1 MSCAVVS
8 VNRALGVLA
17 VVWMLMPVGQAT
29 TDTKTEPV
37 APSSLQLAAHASR
50 EEFAPP
56 YAPAPVEPGKLDE
69 AQAMLP
75 PLGLAIT
82 QPNRKK
88 ARVTNGK

>member
-17 VVWMLMPVGQAT
+17 VVWMLMPVGQET
-29 TDTKTEPV
+29 TDTKTEPA
-37 APSSLQLAAHASR
+37 APSSLQLARQASR
-50 EEFAPP
+50 EELSPP
-56 YAPAPVEPGKLDE
+56 HALEPPDPCRLDE

-75 PLGLAIT
+75 PLCLAIT